1 MRVLT
6 VCTGNSFRSPVAEAL
21 TRQFHP
27 TFEVESAGTYPATHI
42 AHNGKGLLEREG
54 ARVYVKPHPD
64 KITQRAIDEADLI
77 VVFKQRHKDYI
88 LENFKV
94 SEDKIINWDIDDPI
108 GPTIEPEE
116 AFEKIKAQVKE
127 LSLQNEKE

>member
-1 MRVLT
+1 MRVLY

-21 TRQFHP
+21 TRRFYP

-42 AHNGKGLLEREG
+42 AHNGKELLEREG
-54 ARVYVKPHPD
+54 ARMYVKTHPD
-64 KITQRAIDEADLI
+64 KITQRAINDADLI
-77 VVFKQRHKDYI
+77 VVFKKRHKDYI

-94 SEDKIINWDIDDPI
+94 PNEKIINWDIDDPI

-116 AFEKIKAQVKE
+116 AFEKIKEKVKI
-127 LSLQNEKE
+127 LDSVL